1 MIKQHGITGM
11 VAVFHWQTE
20 RPVEPALGQQQGPAW
35 PSVPPRPGDT
45 EPQPRRLTRCP
56 CPGPRWEQA
65 SFAVINEGDGARTD
79 EGLLEVV
86 VRGVVVEC
94 V

>member
-20 RPVEPALGQQQGPAW
+20 RPVEPAHGQQGPAL
-35 PSVPPRPGDT
+35 SVPTRPGDT

-56 CPGPRWEQA
+56 CSGPCWEQA
-65 SFAVINEGDGARTD
+65 SFAVINEGDGARAD
-79 EGLLEVV
+79 QGLLEEVV
-86 VRGVVVEC
+86 GVRGVVVEC